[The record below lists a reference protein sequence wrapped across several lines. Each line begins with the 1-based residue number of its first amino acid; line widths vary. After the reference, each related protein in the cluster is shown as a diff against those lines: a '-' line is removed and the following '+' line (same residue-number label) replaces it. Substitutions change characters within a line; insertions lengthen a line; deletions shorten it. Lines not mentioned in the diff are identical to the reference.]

1 MQVHRTQ
8 KTSSIPKNHNNI
20 SISNPIQSQT
30 SILPVERS
38 RDQNIAL
45 KITKSQKTNQTS
57 PNIPNRV
64 LPIQTVEKKIL
75 PFLSYNKK
83 SHRTLL
89 VVLSPP
95 NKPSDYTIPILPSPN
110 NRRFQSSERS
120 RSKKMLPTNPNTN

>member
-8 KTSSIPKNHNNI
+8 KTSSIPINHNNI

-64 LPIQTVEKKIL
+64 LPIQTVEK
-75 PFLSYNKK
+75 NKK
-83 SHRTLL
+83 NLTVS
-89 VVLSPP
+89 
-95 NKPSDYTIPILPSPN
+95 II
-110 NRRFQSSERS
+110 
-120 RSKKMLPTNPNTN
+120 